1 MLDDAVEAILATA
14 RSPKER
20 DRRGMESQGRTAWR
34 GMVDTALV
42 LALRDC
48 DLRRSEAAALVWT
61 DIEH

>member
-14 RSPKER
+14 RPPKER
-20 DRRGMESQGRTAWR
+20 DRQGMESQGRTARR
-34 GMVDTALV
+34 GMVDTALA

>member
-20 DRRGMESQGRTAWR
+20 DRRGMESQGRTARR
-34 GMVDTALV
+34 GMVDTA

-48 DLRRSEAAALVWT
+48 DLRRSEAAALVCT